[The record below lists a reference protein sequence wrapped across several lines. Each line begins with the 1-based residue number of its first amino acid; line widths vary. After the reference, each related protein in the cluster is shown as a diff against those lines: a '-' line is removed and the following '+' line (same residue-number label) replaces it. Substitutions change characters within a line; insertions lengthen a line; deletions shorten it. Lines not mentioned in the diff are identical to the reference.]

1 MYQDYFMTM
10 MEKHKITGGINSEKL
25 LVMIDKIQKED
36 TPESREFMQ
45 AFIKEVEANQPR
57 T

>member
-1 MYQDYFMTM
+1 MYQDYFTTM
-10 MEKHKITGGINSEKL
+10 MDKHNVTGEINAETL
-25 LVMIDKIQKED
+25 LVLIDKIEQEG

-45 AFIKEVEANQPR
+45 ALIKEVEANQLR